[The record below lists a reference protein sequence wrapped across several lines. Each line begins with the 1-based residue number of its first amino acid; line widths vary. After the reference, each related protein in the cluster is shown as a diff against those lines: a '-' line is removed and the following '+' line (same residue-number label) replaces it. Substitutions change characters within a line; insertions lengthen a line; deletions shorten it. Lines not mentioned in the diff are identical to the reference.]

1 MSFRDLIGLVLL
13 NLNRMRSRVVMTA
26 MGVVVGTAA
35 IVVLISLAS
44 GLQAST
50 VQNFESFGSLNQIT
64 VFSSSRMGGDSSAE
78 GLTAD
83 ALDDLASIDGV
94 VAITPYES
102 LNGGSLS
109 YNRLSGYASIYGI
122 DPDVIDNMDF
132 VMAEGDDNIGNYT
145 VIVGSDVG
153 SRFSEDGDSGGGG
166 GFGPMMMMGGGEED
180 SADTAD
186 AIDLMGKTITLEL
199 TRRNDDGDEETHKVR
214 LRVGGVIESSGGQE
228 DYNLYM
234 SIDDVEDLTAW
245 KNGERPDWEDE
256 GYSQAIVI
264 AEQDAEVTLEVT
276 DEIENRGYFAM
287 STTSVVEALNS
298 TFMIIEAVLG
308 GVASIALFVAAI
320 GIANTM
326 IMSVLER
333 TREVG
338 LMKAVGATNR
348 DVLSVFLT
356 EAAFIGLIGGIAG
369 IILGMAGAQVID
381 VFAASYLA
389 SSGSDIT
396 SVVVTPL
403 WLPIGAM
410 IFSVLIGLGAGIY
423 PAFRAVQLDPVM
435 ALKYE

>member
-1 MSFRDLIGLVLL
+1 MSLRDLLGLVLL

-50 VQNFESFGSLNQIT
+50 VESFEDFGSLNQIT
-64 VFSSSRMGGDSSAE
+64 VFSSARMGGDSSAE

-109 YNRLSGYASIYGI
+109 YNRLSGFASIYGI
-122 DPDVIDNMDF
+122 DPDVIENMDF
-132 VMAEGDDNIGNYT
+132 VMTEGDDNIGNYT

-166 GFGPMMMMGGGEED
+166 GFGPMMMMGGQDD
-180 SADTAD
+180 STDTED

-199 TRRNDDGDEETHKVR
+199 TRRDDDGDEETHKVR

-264 AEQDAEVTLEVT
+264 AEQDAEITLEVT

-287 STTSVVEALNS
+287 STTSIVEALNS

-356 EAAFIGLIGGIAG
+356 EAAFIGLIGGVVG
-369 IILGMAGAQVID
+369 IILGIVGAQIID